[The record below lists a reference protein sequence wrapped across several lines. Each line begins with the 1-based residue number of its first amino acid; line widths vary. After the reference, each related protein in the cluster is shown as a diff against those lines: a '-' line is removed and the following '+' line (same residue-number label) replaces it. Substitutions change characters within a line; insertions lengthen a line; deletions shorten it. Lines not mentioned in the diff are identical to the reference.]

1 MYTFQLPTPIQM
13 SLEGNLAL
21 VCIVSIIQLNKYI
34 NVSYLPVA
42 ILTFNKYYYLTIKK
56 FDSWFSLVIASEQV
70 VCILAM
76 HKHTSLREVM
86 KSLLNNV
93 DITTA
98 FLNLAAFQMILV
110 ARSRS
115 QVGKNTLEHTMQYVQ
130 KAMNISLILLQKLSC
145 TSRFNGFIAIF
156 VR

>member
-56 FDSWFSLVIASEQV
+56 FDSWFSLVIASE
-70 VCILAM
+70 
-76 HKHTSLREVM
+76 
-86 KSLLNNV
+86 
-93 DITTA
+93 
-98 FLNLAAFQMILV
+98 
-110 ARSRS
+110 
-115 QVGKNTLEHTMQYVQ
+115 
-130 KAMNISLILLQKLSC
+130 
-145 TSRFNGFIAIF
+145 
-156 VR
+156 